1 MEHIKTGDWEYE
13 EEQAGGV
20 YTSSD
25 DESQLSSVEEN
36 LVETTTPVV
45 EESRESKLTEL
56 LERLLRSSDY
66 LEAAAVVSFDGLIM
80 ASALP
85 AEVEEDR
92 VAAMS
97 AAILSLGEKAAHELG
112 KGNLTQVFVEG
123 EKGFVFLM
131 SAREK
136 AVLVGIARKEA
147 KLGLVFYDLKNAA
160 HEVGELL

>member
-13 EEQAGGV
+13 EEQVGGV
-20 YTSSD
+20 YATG
-25 DESQLSSVEEN
+25 DEDAQISPVEN
-36 LVETTTPVV
+36 GSVETTTPIA
-45 EESRESKLTEL
+45 EKSRERQLNEVLEKLL
-56 LERLLRSSDY
+56 HSSDY
-66 LEAAAVVSFDGLIM
+66 LEAAALVSFDGLIM

-123 EKGFVFLM
+123 ERGFVFLM
-131 SAREK
+131 SAQEK

-160 HEVGELL
+160 QEIGELL

>member
-1 MEHIKTGDWEYE
+1 LEHIKTGDWEYE
-13 EEQAGGV
+13 EEKSGGI
-20 YTSSD
+20 YTGSD
-25 DESQLSSVEEN
+25 EETELSSVEETP
-36 LVETTTPVV
+36 VETANLPA
-45 EESRESKLTEL
+45 EESREVKLTEL

-85 AEVEEDR
+85 SEVEEDR

-97 AAILSLGEKAAHELG
+97 AAILSLGEKAAQELG

-123 EKGFVFLM
+123 DKGFVFLM
-131 SAREK
+131 SAKDK

-147 KLGLVFYDLKNAA
+147 KLGLVFYDLKNASN
-160 HEVGELL
+160 EVGELL

>member
-13 EEQAGGV
+13 EEKSEGI
-20 YTSSD
+20 YTD
-25 DESQLSSVEEN
+25 TQLTSVEETSA
-36 LVETTTPVV
+36 ET
-45 EESRESKLTEL
+45 EFDEGKDREARLSEL
-56 LERLLRSSDY
+56 LKKLLESSGY

-85 AEVEEDR
+85 ADVEEDR

-112 KGNLTQVFVEG
+112 KGNMSQVFVEG
-123 EKGFVFLM
+123 ERGFVFLM
-131 SAREK
+131 SAQNK
-136 AVLVGIARKEA
+136 AVLVGIAGKES

-160 HEVGELL
+160 QEVGKLL

>member
-13 EEQAGGV
+13 EEQAGKV
-20 YTSSD
+20 YTGM
-25 DESQLSSVEEN
+25 DEDSGLSTAEEN
-36 LVETTTPVV
+36 EVESTTTVA
-45 EESRESKLTEL
+45 EEGRESKLVEL
-56 LERLLRSSDY
+56 LERLLHSSDY

-131 SAREK
+131 SAQEK

-147 KLGLVFYDLKNAA
+147 KLGLVFYDLKKAA